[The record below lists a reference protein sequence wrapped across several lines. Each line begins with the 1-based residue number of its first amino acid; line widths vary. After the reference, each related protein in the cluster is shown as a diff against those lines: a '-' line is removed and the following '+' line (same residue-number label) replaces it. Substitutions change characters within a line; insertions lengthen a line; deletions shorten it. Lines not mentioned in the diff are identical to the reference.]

1 VSEIIKGPK
10 DVGLSPGTLV
20 HVGEKKIKE
29 TKISIVDYN
38 EAQIQE
44 MDVKTAEECFP
55 YKDKPTVTWI
65 KIDGLHEIE
74 VIEKIGR
81 HFGLHPLVLEDVLN
95 TRQRPKIEDFEDYIV
110 IILKT
115 FMLGKKD
122 TLDSEQISIVLGPNF
137 VLSFLSR

>member
-1 VSEIIKGPK
+1 
-10 DVGLSPGTLV
+10 VGLPPGTLV
-20 HVGEKKIKE
+20 HVGEKKTE
-29 TKISIVDYN
+29 TTKIAIIDYD
-38 EAQIQE
+38 EAYIQE
-44 MDVKTAEECFP
+44 IEVKTAAECFP

-65 KIDGLHEIE
+65 KIDGLHELD

-81 HFGLHPLVLEDVLN
+81 HFDLHPLVLEDILN
-95 TRQRPKIEDFEDYIV
+95 TGQRPKIEDFEDYIV

-137 VLSFLSR
+137 VLSF